1 MTVIKND
8 IGNVFSLDNVI
19 PILNFTTPYFLIIDS
34 SNFIIEIGNNFK
46 NSVDGIKI
54 GSSFEDFFIWESQFR
69 IDDILKRDKL
79 LFFTTIDKK
88 QKYKCSL
95 VKGDNQSFII
105 LANAIINSQFNLLDY
120 KLSLNDFPKHD
131 YIAEF
136 IFLQQASTKGLAE
149 LNLFNQSLNVKN
161 KELVFSK
168 QMLVNANAIL
178 EKRVSERTNELV
190 QKQIALEESLEKLY
204 SIQNEMIHQEK
215 MATLGLL
222 IAGISHEINTPL
234 GAINASCKTLVDTI
248 NKDIISELNNLEY
261 TDYKSSIRL
270 LSLVNHDRK
279 YLTTR
284 EERELLSSISK
295 QLNEKAPFISEINF
309 YARKLLEM
317 GFSDIDIRL
326 ISFLELPNSR
336 NIFSIAS
343 GFARL
348 NRVLDTIS
356 IATNRAT
363 KVVKTLNNYSHG
375 NLNGILTTF
384 NLKESIE
391 NTISLLNNKIKNGSS
406 VFVNIHEDVFITGN
420 QEELSQIWTNIIN
433 NALQASN
440 NKCTIKIDY
449 LLIENTDHRIII
461 SNNGPAIPKELLSKI
476 FDPFFTTKKLGQ
488 GSGIGLDIV
497 KKIIEKHSGKIN
509 VESDEKETAFEIT
522 IPLKLL
528 KDE

>member
-1 MTVIKND
+1 M
-8 IGNVFSLDNVI
+8 
-19 PILNFTTPYFLIIDS
+19 
-34 SNFIIEIGNNFK
+34 
-46 NSVDGIKI
+46 
-54 GSSFEDFFIWESQFR
+54 
-69 IDDILKRDKL
+69 
-79 LFFTTIDKK
+79 
-88 QKYKCSL
+88 
-95 VKGDNQSFII
+95 
-105 LANAIINSQFNLLDY
+105 
-120 KLSLNDFPKHD
+120 
-131 YIAEF
+131 
-136 IFLQQASTKGLAE
+136 
-149 LNLFNQSLNVKN
+149 
-161 KELVFSK
+161 
-168 QMLVNANAIL
+168 
-178 EKRVSERTNELV
+178 
-190 QKQIALEESLEKLY
+190 
-204 SIQNEMIHQEK
+204 IQQEK

-248 NKDIISELNNLEY
+248 NKDIISELNDLDY
-261 TDYKSSIRL
+261 TDYKSSISL
-270 LSLVNHDRK
+270 LSLVSHDRK

-284 EERELLSSISK
+284 EERELLSSMSK
-295 QLNEKAPFISEINF
+295 QLNEKAPFVSEINF
-309 YARKLLEM
+309 YVRKLLEM

-406 VFVNIHEDVFITGN
+406 VFVNIHENVFITGN
-420 QEELSQIWTNIIN
+420 QEELSQIW
-433 NALQASN
+433 

-449 LLIENTDHRIII
+449 LLIENTNHRIII

-509 VESDEKETAFEIT
+509 VESDENETAFEIT